1 MDYIENQY
9 YIRVL
14 EYVLLCLH
22 YIVLTVSYTVKNI
35 YVNHII

>member
-1 MDYIENQY
+1 MNHIENQY

-14 EYVLLCLH
+14 EYVLLRLH

-35 YVNHII
+35 YVNYII